1 MNDDKFQDGNY
12 PKVFKRTNALNK
24 FQLSTCEFHI
34 LQNLDKLET
43 RVNDDVNIFYK
54 RIEKQILEKN
64 DEFWLRIKQRRR
76 YQTLD
81 ALKQEQN
88 NSEGSDWPSDE
99 VMNPLVCDEME
110 HLYDQHGYKS
120 TFARDE

>member
-81 ALKQEQN
+81 ALK
-88 NSEGSDWPSDE
+88 
-99 VMNPLVCDEME
+99 
-110 HLYDQHGYKS
+110 
-120 TFARDE
+120 